1 MVDETVSYHR
11 KDGHRQAI
19 DFTGYEVLGF
29 PLKKRSN
36 GYNPAFIR
44 RGKLHRISGNVFKRS
59 LDLAGATLGLV
70 MLIPLF
76 ALIAIAI
83 KSSSRG
89 PVFFLQQRHGLNGA
103 LFTVIK
109 FRTMHLHM
117 CDNSGI
123 SQTVEND
130 PRVTW
135 VGKFLR
141 SSNFDELPQL
151 FNVLKGDMSLVGPR
165 PHVPGMIAAGVPYEV
180 FDPRYM
186 SRHQVRPG
194 LTGLAQVN
202 GFRGETKDRHSARMR
217 LEHDLKYI
225 ERQSFPLDV
234 KILADTIVQEFFK
247 GSGY

>member
-1 MVDETVSYHR
+1 MVDETVSYDR
-11 KDGHRQAI
+11 KDGHRQAME
-19 DFTGYEVLGF
+19 FPGYEVLGF
-29 PLKKRSN
+29 PLKKRLG
-36 GYNPAFIR
+36 GYNPVLFQR
-44 RGKLHRISGNVFKRS
+44 WKLHRFTGKVLKRS
-59 LDLAGATLGLV
+59 LDLAGASAGLA

-83 KSSSRG
+83 KSTSRG

-103 LFTVIK
+103 LFTVLK

-135 VGKFLR
+135 VGRFLR

-151 FNVLKGDMSLVGPR
+151 LNVLKGDMSLVGPR
-165 PHVPGMIAAGVPYEV
+165 PHVPGMLAAGVQYEA
-180 FDPRYM
+180 FDARYM
-186 SRHQVRPG
+186 DRHRVRPG
-194 LTGLAQVN
+194 ITGLAQVN
-202 GFRGETKDRHSARMR
+202 GFRGETKDRHAARMR
-217 LEHDLKYI
+217 LEHDLSYI
-225 ERQSFPLDV
+225 ERQSVLLDV
-234 KILADTIVQEFFK
+234 KILADTVVQEFFG

>member
-1 MVDETVSYHR
+1 MVDETVSYDR

-19 DFTGYEVLGF
+19 DFAGYEVLGF
-29 PLKKRSN
+29 PLKKRPD

-44 RGKLHRISGNVFKRS
+44 RWKLRRVAGNVLKRS
-59 LDLAGATLGLV
+59 LDLAGASAGLV
-70 MLIPLF
+70 LLLPLF

-83 KSSSRG
+83 KSTSRG

-109 FRTMHLHM
+109 FRTMHMHM
-117 CDNSGI
+117 CDKSGI
-123 SQTVEND
+123 SQTVAND

-135 VGKFLR
+135 VGRFLR

-165 PHVPGMIAAGVPYEV
+165 PHVPGMFAAGVPYEI

-202 GFRGETKDRHSARMR
+202 GFRGETKDRHAARMR

-225 ERQSFPLDV
+225 ENQSFLLDV
-234 KILADTIVQEFFK
+234 KILADTVVQEFFK